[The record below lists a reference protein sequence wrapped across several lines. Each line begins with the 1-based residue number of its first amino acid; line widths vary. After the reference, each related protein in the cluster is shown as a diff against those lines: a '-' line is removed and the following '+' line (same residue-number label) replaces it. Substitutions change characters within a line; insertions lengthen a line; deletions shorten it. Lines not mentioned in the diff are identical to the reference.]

1 MKMVILMLNL
11 LNKMFFYGKI
21 FLHIIVFSISLYIL
35 LMMHDRYN
43 FSAFSIIMVFIPMVL
58 VLISFVINFFFDKG
72 NKNILFNLANF
83 IVLLSILIICLRTLF
98 DKNMIMGIK
107 ENINFYFFQNHLKQI
122 KILCYLIFIGNGLI
136 LFQEKNNIKE

>member
-1 MKMVILMLNL
+1 
-11 LNKMFFYGKI
+11 
-21 FLHIIVFSISLYIL
+21 
-35 LMMHDRYN
+35 MMYDRYN